1 MVFGQCVANVSTPF
15 KRLFLRKLSW
25 DAEKKGQSLADVL
38 KSAAIASIQDSGSG
52 IVLLATTVQ
61 GHNVTYA
68 MPPEGRGYSPS
79 QISEAIEELLTRY
92 DAAVAALIDGGNPTP
107 TDAQILTEMLA
118 LMVAITEVY
127 SDFTDLRTA

>member
-1 MVFGQCVANVSTPF
+1 MVLVHGVANVSTPF

-38 KSAAIASIQDSGSG
+38 KSAAIASIQDSGAG
-52 IVLLATTVQ
+52 LVLVATTAQ

-107 TDAQILTEMLA
+107 TDAQILAEMLA